1 MAQAARGEEGA
12 EVKRDEGKQTTQP
25 DPAAVRAAEVW
36 WRVGT
41 RLVGHKPYHSNV
53 RVLVIPDPE
62 PK

>member
-25 DPAAVRAAEVW
+25 DPAAVRAAERW
-36 WRVGT
+36 DRGAFADDPT
-41 RLVGHKPYHSNV
+41 YGHT
-53 RVLVIPDPE
+53 E